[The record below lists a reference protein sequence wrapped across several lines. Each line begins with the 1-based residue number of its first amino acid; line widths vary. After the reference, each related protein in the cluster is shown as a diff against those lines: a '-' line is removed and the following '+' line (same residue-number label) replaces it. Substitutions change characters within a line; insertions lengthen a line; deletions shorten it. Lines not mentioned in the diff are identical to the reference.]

1 MIIKK
6 IKGIEMRKKNVIIR
20 SGSLRM
26 GGLERVL
33 IEVLQNIDKKKYNL
47 TLVIDDDCGQGNI
60 FEKDIPKEIPYYF
73 LKPQKL
79 IEKTNYYKS
88 RRKNILYK
96 LMYNIYMNI
105 ETYIKSKNI
114 KKLIKKLGKIDVF
127 IDYDAGATKYIE
139 NIEADK
145 KVVWIHNS
153 IPNLKKSESKIKR
166 FGKRLEKY
174 NKIVAIC
181 DEMKEELTDIY
192 PNLKEKIIRIY
203 NPFNFSRVLNLKDD
217 LSELNEKDRNL
228 LKEDY
233 CIAISR
239 LDTVQKDYK
248 TLLKAFQILKSKGID
263 KKLYIVGDGP
273 SKKEIENM
281 IKEYDLIEEVK
292 LLGRFKNPYVWL
304 NNADFFIHS
313 SKYEGFGLVLIE
325 AAILDKLVISSNC
338 PVGPTE
344 ILENGKSG
352 ILFNV
357 GASEEL
363 AEKIEKVLNDKN
375 LRNRYILSMKKRR
388 EDFKKE
394 NILKE
399 YEKLIDEI

>member
-1 MIIKK
+1 M
-6 IKGIEMRKKNVIIR
+6 MKKNVIIR

-47 TLVIDDDCGQGNI
+47 TLVIDDDCGEDNI

-73 LKPQKL
+73 LKSQKL
-79 IEKTNYYKS
+79 IEKTNYYKL

-114 KKLIKKLGKIDVF
+114 KKLIEKLGKIDVF

-174 NKIVAIC
+174 DRIVAIC
-181 DEMKEELTDIY
+181 DEMKEELKDIY
-192 PNLKEKIIRIY
+192 PNLKDKIIKIY

-217 LSELNEKDRNL
+217 MSELTEKDKEL
-228 LKEDY
+228 LNEDY

-248 TLLKAFQILKSKGID
+248 TLLKAFKILKSKGIN

-273 SKKEIENM
+273 SKEEIENM

-325 AAILDKLVISSNC
+325 AAILDKLIISSNC

-357 GASEEL
+357 GDSQKL
-363 AEKIEKVLNDKN
+363 AEKIEKILNDKN
-375 LRNRYILSMKKRR
+375 LRSRYILSMKERR

-394 NILKE
+394 NVLKE

>member
-1 MIIKK
+1 M
-6 IKGIEMRKKNVIIR
+6 MKKNVIIR

-47 TLVIDDDCGQGNI
+47 TLVIDDDCGEDNI

-73 LKPQKL
+73 LKSQKL

-88 RRKNILYK
+88 NRKNLFYK

-105 ETYIKSKNI
+105 ETYIKSKNL
-114 KKLIKKLGKIDVF
+114 KNLIEKLGKIDIF

-174 NKIVAIC
+174 DKIVAIC
-181 DEMKEELTDIY
+181 DEMKDELKDIY
-192 PNLKEKIIRIY
+192 PNLKERIIRIY

-248 TLLKAFQILKSKGID
+248 TLLKAFQILKSKGVN

-273 SKKEIENM
+273 SKEEIENM
-281 IKEYDLIEEVK
+281 IKEYDLIDEVK
-292 LLGRFKNPYVWL
+292 LLGRFKNPYIWL
-304 NNADFFIHS
+304 NNANFFIHS

-357 GASEEL
+357 GDSKEL

-375 LRNRYILSMKKRR
+375 LRNRYILNMKERR
-388 EDFKKE
+388 KDFKKE
-394 NILKE
+394 NVLKE

>member
-1 MIIKK
+1 M
-6 IKGIEMRKKNVIIR
+6 MKKNVIIR

-47 TLVIDDDCGQGNI
+47 TLVVDDDCGEDNI

-105 ETYIKSKNI
+105 ETYIKSRNI
-114 KKLIKKLGKIDVF
+114 KKLIEKLGKIDIF

-139 NIEADK
+139 NIEAEK

-153 IPNLKKSESKIKR
+153 IPNLKKSKNKIKR

-174 NKIVAIC
+174 DKIVAIC
-181 DEMKEELTDIY
+181 DEMKEELIDIY
-192 PNLKEKIIRIY
+192 PNLKDKILRIY

-357 GASEEL
+357 GESEEL

-375 LRNRYILSMKKRR
+375 LRNRYILSMKERR

-394 NILKE
+394 NVLKE

>member
-1 MIIKK
+1 M
-6 IKGIEMRKKNVIIR
+6 KKNVIIR

-47 TLVIDDDCGQGNI
+47 TLVIDDDCGEDNI
-60 FEKDIPKEIPYYF
+60 FEKDIPKEISYYF
-73 LKPQKL
+73 LKSQKL
-79 IEKTNYYKS
+79 IEKTNYYKL

-114 KKLIKKLGKIDVF
+114 KKLIEKLGKIDVF

-153 IPNLKKSESKIKR
+153 IPNLKKSKNKIKR

-174 NKIVAIC
+174 DRIVAIC
-181 DEMKEELTDIY
+181 DEMKEELKDIY
-192 PNLKEKIIRIY
+192 PNLKDKIIRIY

-217 LSELNEKDRNL
+217 MSELTEKDKEL
-228 LKEDY
+228 LNEDY

-248 TLLKAFQILKSKGID
+248 TLLKAFKILKSKGIN

-273 SKKEIENM
+273 SKEEIENM

-325 AAILDKLVISSNC
+325 AAILDKLIISSNC

>member
-1 MIIKK
+1 M
-6 IKGIEMRKKNVIIR
+6 MKKNVIIR

-47 TLVIDDDCGQGNI
+47 TLVIDDDCGEDNI
-60 FEKDIPKEIPYYF
+60 FEKDIPKEISYYF
-73 LKPQKL
+73 LKSQKL
-79 IEKTNYYKS
+79 IEKTNYYKL

-114 KKLIKKLGKIDVF
+114 KKLIEKLGKIDVF

-174 NKIVAIC
+174 DKIVAIC
-181 DEMKEELTDIY
+181 DEMKEELIDIY
-192 PNLKEKIIRIY
+192 PNLKERIIRIY

-273 SKKEIENM
+273 SKEEIKNM

-325 AAILDKLVISSNC
+325 AAILDKLIISSNC

-357 GASEEL
+357 GDSQEL

-375 LRNRYILSMKKRR
+375 LRNRYILSMKERR

-394 NILKE
+394 NVLKE

>member
-1 MIIKK
+1 M
-6 IKGIEMRKKNVIIR
+6 KNVVIR

-47 TLVIDDDCGQGNI
+47 TLVIDDDCGEDNI
-60 FEKDIPKEIPYYF
+60 FEKDIPKEISYYF
-73 LKPQKL
+73 LKSQKL
-79 IEKTNYYKS
+79 IEKTNYYKL

-114 KKLIKKLGKIDVF
+114 KKLIEKLGKIDVF

-153 IPNLKKSESKIKR
+153 IPNLKKSEGKIKR

-174 NKIVAIC
+174 DRIVAIC
-181 DEMKEELTDIY
+181 DEMKEELKDIY
-192 PNLKEKIIRIY
+192 PNLKDKIIRIY

-217 LSELNEKDRNL
+217 MSELTEKDKEL
-228 LKEDY
+228 LNEDY

-273 SKKEIENM
+273 SKEEIENM

-325 AAILDKLVISSNC
+325 AAILDKLIISSNC

-357 GASEEL
+357 GDSQEL

-375 LRNRYILSMKKRR
+375 LRNRYILSMKERR

-394 NILKE
+394 NVLKE

>member
-1 MIIKK
+1 M
-6 IKGIEMRKKNVIIR
+6 MKKNVIIR

-47 TLVIDDDCGQGNI
+47 TLVIDDDCGEDNI
-60 FEKDIPKEIPYYF
+60 FEKDIPKEISYYF
-73 LKPQKL
+73 LKSQKL
-79 IEKTNYYKS
+79 IEKTNYYKL

-114 KKLIKKLGKIDVF
+114 KKLIEKLGKIDVF
-127 IDYDAGATKYIE
+127 FDYDAGATKYIE

-153 IPNLKKSESKIKR
+153 IPNLKKSEGKIKR

-174 NKIVAIC
+174 DRIVAIC
-181 DEMKEELTDIY
+181 DEMKEELKDIY
-192 PNLKEKIIRIY
+192 PNLKDKIIRIY

-217 LSELNEKDRNL
+217 MSELTEKDKEL
-228 LKEDY
+228 LNEDY
-233 CIAISR
+233 CITISR

-248 TLLKAFQILKSKGID
+248 TLLKAFKILKSKGIN

-273 SKKEIENM
+273 SKEEIENM

-325 AAILDKLVISSNC
+325 AAILDKLIISSNC

-357 GASEEL
+357 GDSQEL

-375 LRNRYILSMKKRR
+375 LRNRYILSMKERR

-394 NILKE
+394 NVLKE

>member
-1 MIIKK
+1 
-6 IKGIEMRKKNVIIR
+6 MRKKNVIIR

-73 LKPQKL
+73 LKSQKL

-105 ETYIKSKNI
+105 ETHIKSKNI

-139 NIEADK
+139 NIKADK

-192 PNLKEKIIRIY
+192 PNLKERIIRIY

-248 TLLKAFQILKSKGID
+248 TLLKAFQILKLKGIN

-273 SKKEIENM
+273 SKEEIENM
-281 IKEYDLIEEVK
+281 IKEYDIIEEVK
-292 LLGRFKNPYVWL
+292 LLGRFKNPYIWL

-357 GASEEL
+357 GDSKEL

-375 LRNRYILSMKKRR
+375 LRNKYILSMKERR

-394 NILKE
+394 NVLKE

>member
-1 MIIKK
+1 M
-6 IKGIEMRKKNVIIR
+6 MKKNVIIR

-47 TLVIDDDCGQGNI
+47 TLVIDDDCGEDNI
-60 FEKDIPKEIPYYF
+60 FEKDIPKEISYYF
-73 LKPQKL
+73 LKSQKL
-79 IEKTNYYKS
+79 IEKTNYYKL

-114 KKLIKKLGKIDVF
+114 KKLIEKLGKIDVF
-127 IDYDAGATKYIE
+127 VDYDAGATKYIE

-153 IPNLKKSESKIKR
+153 IPNLKKSEGKIKR

-174 NKIVAIC
+174 DRIVAIC
-181 DEMKEELTDIY
+181 DEMKEELKDIY
-192 PNLKEKIIRIY
+192 PNLKDKIIRIY

-217 LSELNEKDRNL
+217 MSKLTEKDKEL
-228 LKEDY
+228 LNEDY

-248 TLLKAFQILKSKGID
+248 TLLKAFKILKSKGIN

-273 SKKEIENM
+273 SKEEIENM

-325 AAILDKLVISSNC
+325 AAILDKLIISSNC

-357 GASEEL
+357 GDSQEL

-375 LRNRYILSMKKRR
+375 LRNRYILSMKERR

-394 NILKE
+394 NVLKE

>member
-1 MIIKK
+1 M
-6 IKGIEMRKKNVIIR
+6 MKKNVMIR

-33 IEVLQNIDKKKYNL
+33 IEVLQNIDKEKYNL
-47 TLVIDDDCGQGNI
+47 TLVIDDDCGEGNI

-73 LKPQKL
+73 LKSQKL
-79 IEKTNYYKS
+79 IAKTNYYKE
-88 RRKNILYK
+88 RRKNLFFK

-105 ETYIKSKNI
+105 ETHIKSENLR
-114 KKLIKKLGKIDVF
+114 KLIKKLGEIDVF
-127 IDYDAGATKYIE
+127 IDYDAGSTKYIE
-139 NIEADK
+139 KVKANK
-145 KVVWIHNS
+145 KIVWIHNS

-174 NKIVAIC
+174 DKIVAIC
-181 DEMKEELTDIY
+181 DEMKEELKEIY
-192 PNLKEKIIRIY
+192 PNLKNKITRIY
-203 NPFNFSRVLNLKDD
+203 NPFNFSRILSLRDD
-217 LSELNEKDRNL
+217 KSELNEENIEML
-228 LKEDY
+228 EDNY
-233 CIAISR
+233 CVAISR
-239 LDTVQKDYK
+239 LDTVQKDYE
-248 TLLKAFQILKSKGID
+248 TLLKAFQILKLKGIN

-273 SKKEIENM
+273 SKEEIANI
-281 IKEYDLIEEVK
+281 IKKYDLLDQVK
-292 LLGRFKNPYVWL
+292 LIGRFKNPYVWL

-313 SKYEGFGLVLIE
+313 SKYEGFGLVLVE

-357 GASEEL
+357 GDSKEL
-363 AEKIEKVLNDKN
+363 ANIIEKIVINPKLKDKYIQN
-375 LRNRYILSMKKRR
+375 MELKRKEFSKETILR
-388 EDFKKE
+388 
-394 NILKE
+394 E

>member
-1 MIIKK
+1 M
-6 IKGIEMRKKNVIIR
+6 MKKNVIIR

-47 TLVIDDDCGQGNI
+47 TLVIDDDCGEDNI
-60 FEKDIPKEIPYYF
+60 FEKDIPKEISYYF
-73 LKPQKL
+73 LKSQKL
-79 IEKTNYYKS
+79 IEKTNYYKL

-114 KKLIKKLGKIDVF
+114 KKLIEKLGKIDVF

-153 IPNLKKSESKIKR
+153 IPNLKKSEGKIKR

-174 NKIVAIC
+174 DRIVAIC
-181 DEMKEELTDIY
+181 DEMKEELKDIY
-192 PNLKEKIIRIY
+192 PNLKDKIIRIY

-217 LSELNEKDRNL
+217 MSELTEKDKKL
-228 LKEDY
+228 LNEDY

-248 TLLKAFQILKSKGID
+248 TLLKAFKILKSKGIN

-273 SKKEIENM
+273 SKEEIENM

-325 AAILDKLVISSNC
+325 AAILDKLIISSNC

-357 GASEEL
+357 GDSQEL

-375 LRNRYILSMKKRR
+375 LRNRYILSMKERR

-394 NILKE
+394 NVLKE

>member
-1 MIIKK
+1 M
-6 IKGIEMRKKNVIIR
+6 MKKNVIIR

-47 TLVIDDDCGQGNI
+47 TLVIDDDCGEDNI
-60 FEKDIPKEIPYYF
+60 FEKDIPKEISYYF
-73 LKPQKL
+73 LKSQKL
-79 IEKTNYYKS
+79 IEKTNYYKL

-114 KKLIKKLGKIDVF
+114 KKLIEKLGKIDVF

-174 NKIVAIC
+174 DKIVAIC
-181 DEMKEELTDIY
+181 DEMKEELKDIY
-192 PNLKEKIIRIY
+192 PNLKDKITRIY

-217 LSELNEKDRNL
+217 MSELTEKDKKL

-273 SKKEIENM
+273 SKEEIENM

-292 LLGRFKNPYVWL
+292 LLGRFKNPYIWL

-325 AAILDKLVISSNC
+325 AAILNKLVISSNC

-357 GASEEL
+357 GDSKEL
-363 AEKIEKVLNDKN
+363 AEKIEEILNDKN
-375 LRNRYILSMKKRR
+375 LRNKYISNMQERR
-388 EDFKKE
+388 ADFKKE
-394 NILKE
+394 NVLKE

>member
-1 MIIKK
+1 M
-6 IKGIEMRKKNVIIR
+6 KNVVIR

-47 TLVIDDDCGQGNI
+47 TLVIDDDCGEDNI
-60 FEKDIPKEIPYYF
+60 FEKDIPKEISYYF
-73 LKPQKL
+73 LKSQKL
-79 IEKTNYYKS
+79 IEKTNYYKL

-114 KKLIKKLGKIDVF
+114 KKLIEKLGKIDVF

-139 NIEADK
+139 NVEADK

-153 IPNLKKSESKIKR
+153 IPNLKKSEGKIKR

-174 NKIVAIC
+174 DRIVAIC
-181 DEMKEELTDIY
+181 DEMKEELKDIY
-192 PNLKEKIIRIY
+192 PNLKDKIIRIY
-203 NPFNFSRVLNLKDD
+203 NPFNFSRVLNLKNDM
-217 LSELNEKDRNL
+217 SELTEKDKEL
-228 LKEDY
+228 LNEDY
-233 CIAISR
+233 CITISR

-248 TLLKAFQILKSKGID
+248 TLLKAFKILKSKGIN

-273 SKKEIENM
+273 SKEEIENM

-325 AAILDKLVISSNC
+325 AAILDKLIISSNC

-357 GASEEL
+357 GDSQEL

-375 LRNRYILSMKKRR
+375 LRNRYILSMKERR

-394 NILKE
+394 NVLKE

>member
-1 MIIKK
+1 M
-6 IKGIEMRKKNVIIR
+6 KNVIIR

-33 IEVLQNIDKKKYNL
+33 IEVLQNIDKNKYNL
-47 TLVIDDDCGQGNI
+47 TLVIDDDCGEDNI
-60 FEKDIPKEIPYYF
+60 FEKDIPKEISYYF
-73 LKPQKL
+73 LKSQKL
-79 IEKTNYYKS
+79 IEKTNYYKL

-114 KKLIKKLGKIDVF
+114 KKLIEKLGKIDVF

-139 NIEADK
+139 NVEADK

-153 IPNLKKSESKIKR
+153 IPNLKKSEGKIKR

-174 NKIVAIC
+174 DRIVAIC
-181 DEMKEELTDIY
+181 DEMKEELKDIY
-192 PNLKEKIIRIY
+192 PNLKDKIIRIY

-217 LSELNEKDRNL
+217 MSELTEKDKEL
-228 LKEDY
+228 LNEDY

-248 TLLKAFQILKSKGID
+248 TLLKAFKILKSKGIN

-273 SKKEIENM
+273 SKEEIENM

-325 AAILDKLVISSNC
+325 AAILDKLIISSNC

-357 GASEEL
+357 GDSQEL

-375 LRNRYILSMKKRR
+375 LRNRYILSMKERR

-394 NILKE
+394 NVLKE